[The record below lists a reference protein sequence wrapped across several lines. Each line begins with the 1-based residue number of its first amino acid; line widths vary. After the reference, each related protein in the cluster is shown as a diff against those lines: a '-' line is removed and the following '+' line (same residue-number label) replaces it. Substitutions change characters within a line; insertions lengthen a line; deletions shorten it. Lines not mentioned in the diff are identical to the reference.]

1 MTARTPAAQAD
12 ARTGPAPS
20 EARPLDTRP
29 PEARPPDVD
38 GALFR
43 QLMGSLVS
51 GVSILTTRDADGTP
65 FGMTC
70 SAVCSVS
77 ASPPLLLAC
86 IGTPSSTLS
95 AIRASRRF
103 AVNFLDAEAQTISG
117 LFAGRTPDKF
127 GRVSWRPGPVTG
139 MPVLAATVARIECA
153 THQYVSAGDHEI
165 VVGRIVGGEIEA
177 EAEPLGYWRGGYHI
191 VNGFHS

>member
-1 MTARTPAAQAD
+1 VTARISATPTG
-12 ARTGPAPS
+12 ARTGPAHS
-20 EARPLDTRP
+20 D
-29 PEARPPDVD
+29 ARPPDVD
-38 GALFR
+38 GTLFR

-51 GVSILTTRDADGTP
+51 GVSILTTRDVDGTP

-86 IGTPSSTLS
+86 IGTPSSTLN
-95 AIRASRRF
+95 AIRASGRF
-103 AVNFLDAEAQTISG
+103 ALNFLDVESQEISG

-127 GRVSWRPGPVTG
+127 ARVSWRPGPVTG

-153 THQYVSAGDHEI
+153 THQDVSAGDHEI

-177 EAEPLGYWRGGYHI
+177 EAAPLGYWRGSYHRSAP
-191 VNGFHS
+191 VTGRA